1 MTQLTLVGRQQ
12 QEEQPENFYLFD
24 RIDEPITE
32 PEMIFP
38 ELWTA
43 KTMGLFTGDGGVGK
57 THFTLQ
63 LLKLIASGGE
73 LEGTPFR
80 CPTPRPVVYITQED
94 EADFIRGELLTQYP
108 ELKSDPEVAKRIRII
123 STAVKGPNLTLT
135 DSKSRKYLMD
145 NLPKG
150 CVFVL
155 DSWSTFMTSN
165 ENDNTQLTQNEIRYL
180 REIMKKCEA
189 TPLLIHHRPKINA
202 QTGIQSACRGGT
214 ALPNN
219 CRFHIMVESKSG
231 AVKLS
236 FEKVSR
242 GQKPS
247 GVTLI
252 FDEERK
258 LLVPRGHDRYVKAF
272 KRREQLTTTE
282 FMKRI
287 GKDPKDQKHRKQAL
301 DILRHREKTGL
312 LKKVSEGKKNED
324 AVWTKDKKKESE

>member
-1 MTQLTLVGRQQ
+1 MSQLTFIGRQQ
-12 QEEQPENFYLFD
+12 QEEQPENFCLFD

-63 LLKLIASGGE
+63 MLKLIASGGE

-94 EADFIRGELLTQYP
+94 EGDFIRGELLTQYP
-108 ELKSDPEVAKRIRII
+108 ELKNDPEVAKRIRII
-123 STAVKGPNLTLT
+123 STAVKGPNLTLQNP
-135 DSKSRKYLMD
+135 KYRKYLID

-155 DSWSTFMTSN
+155 DSWSTFLTCN
-165 ENDNTQLTQNEIRYL
+165 ENDNTELQKEIRYL
-180 REIMKKCEA
+180 REVMKKCEA
-189 TPLLIHHRPKINA
+189 TPFLIHHRPKVNP
-202 QTGIQSACRGGT
+202 QTGIQSSFRGGT

-219 CRFHIMVESKSG
+219 CRFHMMVESKSG

-242 GQKPS
+242 GQKPNA
-247 GVTLI
+247 VTLI

-258 LLVPRGHDRYVKAF
+258 LLVPKGKDRYVKAF
-272 KRREQLTTTE
+272 GRREELTTTE

-287 GKDPKDQKHRKQAL
+287 GKDPEDQKQRKQAL
-301 DILRHREKTGL
+301 DILRHREKARI
-312 LKKVSEGKKNED
+312 LKKVSEGKKGQD
-324 AVWTKDKKKESE
+324 SVWKRR

>member
-1 MTQLTLVGRQQ
+1 MTQLNLVSRQQ
-12 QEEQPENFYLFD
+12 QEDQPENFCLFD

-38 ELWTA
+38 EFWPA
-43 KTMGLFTGDGGVGK
+43 QTMGLFTGDGGVGK

-73 LEGTPFR
+73 IEGTLFQCAR
-80 CPTPRPVVYITQED
+80 PRPVVYISQED

-108 ELKSDPEVAKRIRII
+108 ELKNDREVAKRIRII
-123 STAVKGPNLTLT
+123 STALKGPDLTLT
-135 DSKSRKYLMD
+135 NKTYRKYLMD

-155 DSWSTFMTSN
+155 DSWSTFLTCN
-165 ENDNTQLTQNEIRYL
+165 ENDNTELQKEIRYL
-180 REIMKKCEA
+180 RDIMKKCEA
-189 TPLLIHHRPKINA
+189 TPFLIHHRPKLNA
-202 QTGIQSACRGGT
+202 QTGIQSSFRGGT

-242 GQKPS
+242 GQRPNAL
-247 GVTLI
+247 TLI

-258 LLVPRGHDRYVKAF
+258 LLVPKGKDLYVKAF
-272 KRREQLTTTE
+272 KRREQLTTTD

-287 GKDPKDQKHRKQAL
+287 GKDPNDQKQRKQAL
-301 DILRHREKTGL
+301 DILRHREKAGI
-312 LKKVSEGKKNED
+312 LKKVSEAKKGQD
-324 AVWTKDKKKESE
+324 AVWKRAK